1 MKENLKKRLLLIIF
15 LVYLGLLLRITVFR
29 SSFRLGYLLQ
39 NGKINFTFLEEYI
52 RLLRQGR
59 WFTFFYLFVGNVIW
73 FVPFGVFCYGIG
85 KKQEIGRILFWG
97 FLFSLGIESMQFLWG
112 TGVSELDDLVLNTLG
127 VWIGAMGMHFRKI
140 RKKVEMMT

>member
-1 MKENLKKRLLLIIF
+1 MKENFKKRLLLIIF

-52 RLLRQGR
+52 LLLRQGR

-85 KKQEIGRILFWG
+85 KKQKIGRILFWG